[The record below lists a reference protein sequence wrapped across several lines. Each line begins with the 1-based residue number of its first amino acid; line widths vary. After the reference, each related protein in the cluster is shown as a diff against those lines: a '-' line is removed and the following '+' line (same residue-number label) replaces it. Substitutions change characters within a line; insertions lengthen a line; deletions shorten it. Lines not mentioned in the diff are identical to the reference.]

1 MLGQFVC
8 HSLSLGFILLAYGSG
23 SVLAVVADGSAP
35 RPPLPPPE
43 VSVVERVPVS
53 LADARLVF
61 VGPEGERQEVRVV
74 LKRVLCDARVPRRDL
89 PTWSG
94 RTSLYQLRST
104 SPGNSFSW
112 AVAGPYFPIAVGF
125 RLFRH
130 EPGHNYLAWVM
141 ATSVFVAEVNQSR
154 SMSEALAECF
164 SADGPFP
171 TGGAVDYVR
180 VVAPHLVPDAW
191 HWGRDA
197 FNADIT
203 ILSVAKDEV
212 GGWVVQIASPEGEKF
227 TIIGDGENWELE

>member
-1 MLGQFVC
+1 MLGRFVC
-8 HSLSLGFILLAYGSG
+8 HSLSLGLILLTYGSG
-23 SVLAVVADGSAP
+23 SVLADAADGSAP
-35 RPPLPPPE
+35 PSPLAPPE

-53 LADARLVF
+53 LVDARLVF
-61 VGPEGERQEVRVV
+61 IGPEEEPQELPVV
-74 LKRVLCDARVPRRDL
+74 LERVLCDARVPRRDR

-94 RTSLYQLRST
+94 RTSLYQLRSA

-112 AVAGPYFPIAVGF
+112 AVGGPYLPVGF

-130 EPGHNYLAWVM
+130 EPGHNYLAWVN
-141 ATSVFVAEVNQSR
+141 AGSVFVAEVNQSR

-171 TGGAVDYVR
+171 PGGAVDHVR

-203 ILSVAKDEV
+203 ILSVAKDE
-212 GGWVVQIASPEGEKF
+212 GGWVVEIASPEGEEF
-227 TIIGDGENWELE
+227 TIVGDGENWELE